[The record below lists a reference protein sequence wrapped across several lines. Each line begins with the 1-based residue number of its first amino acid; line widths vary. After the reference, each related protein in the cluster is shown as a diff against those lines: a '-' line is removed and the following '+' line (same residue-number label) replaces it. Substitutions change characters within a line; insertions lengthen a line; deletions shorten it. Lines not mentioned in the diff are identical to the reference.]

1 MNGAEVR
8 VLREALGLS
17 PKWVAARLGLAS
29 DRHLRAVEAGEAP
42 ASVRMVALLHELEAR
57 AEAEV
62 EEALA
67 TVFEEAG
74 VDEYDEDALEQ
85 LDEADWPTIEVP
97 RLDLDGDEFPAG
109 WYRAIAARVRWELGA
124 RCWVEYLR
132 ADDDAR
138 LNPHVIYGD
147 AALEPAYPSSS
158 EDDRRGDLAPGE
170 CVKGFIPFDDRGVIE
185 LRYENADGEKASWG
199 VE

>member
-62 EEALA
+62 VVREHPSGGQWAVIVKSRDFAKVAQNTIEFPVDVPANGEA
-67 TVFEEAG
+67 TVT
-74 VDEYDEDALEQ
+74 Y
-85 LDEADWPTIEVP
+85 TI
-97 RLDLDGDEFPAG
+97 
-109 WYRAIAARVRWELGA
+109 
-124 RCWVEYLR
+124 
-132 ADDDAR
+132 
-138 LNPHVIYGD
+138 
-147 AALEPAYPSSS
+147 
-158 EDDRRGDLAPGE
+158 
-170 CVKGFIPFDDRGVIE
+170 
-185 LRYENADGEKASWG
+185 RYTW
-199 VE
+199 

>member
-1 MNGAEVR
+1 MTDIALTDTDPQPGRTGQHPPYQERRLAGHRRMNGAEVR

-124 RCWVEYLR
+124 RCWVE
-132 ADDDAR
+132 
-138 LNPHVIYGD
+138 
-147 AALEPAYPSSS
+147 
-158 EDDRRGDLAPGE
+158 
-170 CVKGFIPFDDRGVIE
+170 
-185 LRYENADGEKASWG
+185 WG

>member
-62 EEALA
+62 E
-67 TVFEEAG
+67 
-74 VDEYDEDALEQ
+74 DALEQ
-85 LDEADWPTIEVP
+85 LAEADWPTIEVP
-97 RLDLDGDEFPAG
+97 RLDVDGDEFPAG

-124 RCWVEYLR
+124 RCWIEYLR
-132 ADDDAR
+132 ADD
-138 LNPHVIYGD
+138 
-147 AALEPAYPSSS
+147 E
-158 EDDRRGDLAPGE
+158 E
-170 CVKGFIPFDDRGVIE
+170 
-185 LRYENADGEKASWG
+185 
-199 VE
+199 

>member
-17 PKWVAARLGLAS
+17 PKWLAARLGLAS

-67 TVFEEAG
+67 TVFEAAG

-132 ADDDAR
+132 ADD
-138 LNPHVIYGD
+138 
-147 AALEPAYPSSS
+147 E
-158 EDDRRGDLAPGE
+158 E
-170 CVKGFIPFDDRGVIE
+170 
-185 LRYENADGEKASWG
+185 
-199 VE
+199 